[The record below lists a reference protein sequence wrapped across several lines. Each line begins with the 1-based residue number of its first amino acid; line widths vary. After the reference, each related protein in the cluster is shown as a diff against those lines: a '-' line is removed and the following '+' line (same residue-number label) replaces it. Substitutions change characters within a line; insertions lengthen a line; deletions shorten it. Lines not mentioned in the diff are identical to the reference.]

1 MNRGA
6 ARARLVAAAVL
17 LATLPAAAEEPGQ
30 DLGEDRGRDL
40 GFVRVNVPAGGLRQV
55 PLDGGRYV
63 PMPLTEFEDAVA
75 RLGAAGRS
83 ARQPAA
89 VEARYTLALDA
100 AGRLAGTLEFEL
112 AAEGAW
118 LPTQMPLGTISAG
131 AGTIRTADGTGE
143 ASIFCLPDGTCA
155 MRTPGPGR
163 YACAIRLP
171 AAAGDAP
178 LRLSLVPALVTTI
191 ALDLPAAVRPI
202 VTGSAATA
210 ATVEPQGDRP
220 GSWRI
225 VRGPVGPGS
234 VLPLLLWDGRR
245 LPAPLAAWNAVAVAG
260 RQAEVVARIEPAA
273 GWTPERFELAAPAMM
288 RVTGATAAD
297 DGQAIPWARAGDA
310 VVITPPDRLVGGRTG
325 IVVTGVVPI
334 ATEEPTTLPALQPA
348 SGRWGGCGVRLV
360 VDPALAVH
368 RMELVECLAV
378 SAVVGDRWPVPARAS
393 LPVAAGLEPALVHLE
408 HQSPAAR
415 ARVVVGPREATLDT
429 ARVTTVDIS
438 PGTVLGRT
446 TADVRVV
453 AGQVFDINADVAR
466 GWFIDSVEAIDAP
479 RGRDGESA
487 APGRPLEWRVVRSPQ
502 GSELR
507 IGLAEA
513 ATPRRGVGLRITGH
527 RSGLPLGAEFS
538 SDDIDMV
545 RFPGEQAMLEFQVG
559 PTVVLESPGG
569 PLGLDPLPERLAP
582 LAGAASPRARIA
594 AGDRAPALRTRL
606 VRRRPPVQ
614 AEVGVELVAR
624 DERLAETFTF
634 SCRPV
639 AGELDAVVVHFSE
652 PMGSGLE
659 WSMADPLAGSLSA
672 QPLDPADA
680 TRGDLRGEEAV
691 AESWLVELR
700 PATAAGVRFR
710 AARTVPLE
718 AAVPVPLAWIEA
730 AENPGGTILIRGEAG
745 ARPEIDNRRLRELP
759 PGAEAEAAGIE
770 LAYGGPRTIGGGGPA
785 AEVLPPAA
793 AAAARAW
800 AWGQSTVCWCYES
813 GGLEWETTFDVENLG
828 RESVTLALPAGMRVE
843 RVTVADEPV
852 AAALTGSSTNTL
864 AIPLPRRTGRL
875 RILVRGAGGGDEQ
888 LGWWRIGDITC
899 GIDVPVLERD
909 ARLMLPPGLVAT
921 AETDGRGPLGRLLGS
936 GRDGAAE
943 PSTQRGF
950 RVVALAEAGTTGA
963 GVLVIRR
970 PWIWSLSVAGG
981 CGALVLAWALARRS
995 GPVAIAA
1002 CGVAALVALWCGTPW
1017 DAVARATLWGGIAGV
1032 WVAGRQWTGRAPA
1045 GMAAVAVMAAIGLAG
1060 PAAGSALAD
1069 ESPPLRVFVTPGAD
1083 GGTALVPERLF
1094 RRLVDTTGGLPSV
1107 RVLGTETTAAAGAWR
1122 ISLDLQADPGGL
1134 LVLDQAGTAATWV
1147 RVGERSRGLEVTLDA
1162 EGRAARV
1169 VAAEAGRHRLELDL
1183 LPGTTRAG
1191 DIESMIARLPPA
1203 PQAVLRIDDPGAGGA
1218 AGGWQCDR
1226 ADPEGLWL
1234 PVAGGGQF
1242 DLAGAA
1248 RVRLVRPVDP
1258 SLKLA
1263 TGLAAAVSF
1272 NDIFWRGDECRVA
1285 ASFDVGG
1292 EGTIVRS
1299 LILRADPAVEPV
1311 AAVGGI
1317 VPRPLGAGRQ
1327 LVEIPE
1333 PRAGQR
1339 RIAVEFRMPL
1349 ADPVGAFDAPFAWLE
1364 GVETD
1369 VRTARLRPE
1378 PGIEAAVELPP
1389 GMALLRPRAE
1399 DGAGTT
1405 AVWRCDAV
1413 ATAEAVGGFEL
1424 RPRITVRRT
1433 VPRPRAVQELLVS
1446 FADGH
1451 VGLRLVYQV
1460 EASDA
1465 PVVEL
1470 PVQLPPAA
1478 IIEDIVL
1485 TRQSAGDAAERSW
1498 RRADLFWSRA
1508 AADRI
1513 VAVVQRPE
1521 AGAHRLQ
1528 LDARLP
1534 IRPASRGRLP
1544 LARVAADDV
1553 PLELRW
1559 RAAAGMTVKLEAEP
1573 RPGETGERLEL
1584 QAGQPGPAY
1593 RLFRDDVPPTPD
1605 PAAADVAL
1613 SGDSRPAVAAVP
1625 RTVVDLA
1632 VDASGRAWG
1641 LARFDLL
1648 ARDPEVTVTL
1658 PAGLRLFG
1666 LRVDGR
1672 EVTAT
1677 PLGGNA
1683 WRLRLHDVGWPRS
1696 LVAVVAGSVGNG
1708 LARGEPIRL
1717 EPPTIS
1723 GLPPAAVVWSLR
1735 TPAGL
1740 VVRVSEPARVLDDE
1754 ALVAWSAPAVEQ
1766 VGQAFNA
1773 AIQAASVGQR
1783 SRLDAFAAALRAGAG
1798 PAGERDWYEA
1808 WRGSSALEPQRV
1820 RIAAAEDGTVT
1831 FRAVRV
1837 ASGARAARGLL
1848 TAAILAGVLACWLA
1862 ARRWPILVGIV
1873 APLLGRWWWAACGL
1887 AWLVF
1892 LEPATPG
1899 VVMVI
1904 AGVWLALPRGEPE
1917 RPSTPAVDGND
1928 STLTFAA
1935 E

>member
-1 MNRGA
+1 MTRGA
-6 ARARLVAAAVL
+6 ARARLAMLVAL
-17 LATLPAAAEEPGQ
+17 LAALPAA
-30 DLGEDRGRDL
+30 GEDRSEDL
-40 GFVRVNVPAGGLRQV
+40 RFVRVNVPAGGLRQV

-63 PMPLTEFEDAVA
+63 PMPLAEFEDAVA

-89 VEARYTLALDA
+89 VEARYALTLDA
-100 AGRLAGTLEFEL
+100 AGRLTGALEFEI
-112 AAEGAW
+112 APAGGW
-118 LPTQMPLGTISAG
+118 LPTHLRLGNLTAN
-131 AGTIRTADGTGE
+131 AGTIRTNDGTGE
-143 ASIFCLPDGTCA
+143 ASIFCLPDGECA
-155 MRTPGPGR
+155 IRTPGPGR
-163 YACAIRLP
+163 YACTIRLP
-171 AAAGDAP
+171 AAEADA
-178 LRLSLVPALVTTI
+178 LVRLPLVPALVTTV

-202 VTGSAATA
+202 VTGGAAA
-210 ATVEPQGDRP
+210 AAAVEAGGRA

-260 RQAEVVARIEPAA
+260 RQAEVIVRIEPAA
-273 GWTPERFELAAPAMM
+273 GWTPERFELAAPPTM
-288 RVTGATAAD
+288 RVTAATTAD
-297 DGQAIPWARAGDA
+297 DGQAVPWARAGDA

-325 IVVTGVVPI
+325 IIVTGVVPI
-334 ATEEPTTLPALQPA
+334 TTDEPTTLPTLQPA
-348 SGRWGGCGVRLV
+348 IGRWGGCGVRLV

-368 RMELVECLAV
+368 RLELVECLAV
-378 SAVVGDRWPVPARAS
+378 AAVVGDRWPVPARAAV
-393 LPVAAGLEPALVHLE
+393 PVAAGLEPALVHLE

-453 AGQVFDINADVAR
+453 AGQVFDITADVAR

-479 RGRDGESA
+479 RGRDGEAA
-487 APGRPLEWRVVRSPQ
+487 APGRPLEWRVVRSLQ

-545 RFPGEQAMLEFQVG
+545 RFPGEQAMLEFQLG
-559 PTVVLESPGG
+559 PTAVLESPGG

-582 LAGAASPRARIA
+582 LSGLVSARARIA
-594 AGDRAPALRTRL
+594 AGDRAPAVRTRL

-672 QPLDPADA
+672 QPLDPGDA

-730 AENPGGTILIRGEAG
+730 AENLGGTVVIRGEAG
-745 ARPEIDNRRLRELP
+745 ERPEIDNHRLRELP
-759 PGAEAEAAGIE
+759 AGAEAAAATLE
-770 LAYGGPRTIGGGGPA
+770 LAYGAPRTIAGAGAA

-793 AAAARAW
+793 TAAARAW
-800 AWGQSTVCWCYES
+800 AWRQSIVCWCYES
-813 GGLEWETTFDVENLG
+813 GGLDWETTFDVENLG
-828 RESVTLALPAGMRVE
+828 RESVMLALPAGMRVE

-852 AAALTGSSTNTL
+852 AAVMTGSNANTL

-875 RILVRGAGGGDEQ
+875 RILVRGVGGGDEHP
-888 LGWWRIGDITC
+888 GWWRIGDVAC

-921 AETDGRGPLGRLLGS
+921 AETDGRGSLGRLFGS
-936 GRDGAAE
+936 ARDGANDGAAA
-943 PSTQRGF
+943 PATQRGF
-950 RVVALAEAGTTGA
+950 RSVALADPGTAGA
-963 GVLVIRR
+963 GVVVIRR
-970 PWIWSLSVAGG
+970 SWIWSLAVAGG
-981 CGALVLAWALARRS
+981 SGAVLLAWALARRS
-995 GPVAIAA
+995 GPAAIAA
-1002 CGVAALVALWCGTPW
+1002 CGMVAVVALWSGTPW
-1017 DAVARATLWGGIAGV
+1017 DAIARTTLWGGIVGV
-1032 WVAGRQWTGRAPA
+1032 WAAGRQWGGRAPA
-1045 GMAAVAVMAAIGLAG
+1045 GATAATVMAVIGLVS

-1069 ESPPLRVFVTPGAD
+1069 ESPPLRVFVTPGAE

-1094 RRLVDTTGGLPSV
+1094 RRLSDTTGGLPSL

-1162 EGRAARV
+1162 EGRVARV

-1203 PQAVLRIDDPGAGGA
+1203 PLAVLRIDDPNAGAVT
-1218 AGGWQCDR
+1218 GGWQCDR
-1226 ADPEGLWL
+1226 AGIEGLWV

-1258 SLKLA
+1258 NLKLA

-1272 NDIFWRGDECRVA
+1272 NDIIWRGEECRVA

-1292 EGTIVRS
+1292 EGTIVRA

-1311 AAVGGI
+1311 AAGGI

-1349 ADPVGAFDAPFAWLE
+1349 ADPVGVFDAPFVWLD

-1389 GMALLRPRAE
+1389 GMTLVRPRIE

-1413 ATAEAVGGFEL
+1413 ATAEAVGGTEL
-1424 RPRITVRRT
+1424 RPRITVRRSSL
-1433 VPRPRAVQELLVS
+1433 RPRAAQELLVN

-1451 VGLRLVYQV
+1451 VGLRLVYQI
-1460 EASDA
+1460 EASEA

-1485 TRQSAGDAAERSW
+1485 TRQSAGDAGERSW
-1498 RRADLFWSRA
+1498 RRVDLFWSRA

-1521 AGAHRLQ
+1521 AGTHRLQ

-1544 LARVAADDV
+1544 LARVAAADV

-1559 RAAAGMTVKLEAEP
+1559 RAETGMTVTIEGEP
-1573 RPGETGERLEL
+1573 RPGDAGGERLEL
-1584 QAGQPGPAY
+1584 QAGQPTPAY
-1593 RLFRDDVPPTPD
+1593 RLSRDDAPPIPD
-1605 PAAADVAL
+1605 RTESDAAPA
-1613 SGDSRPAVAAVP
+1613 GDPRPVVAAVP

-1632 VDASGRAWG
+1632 IDASGRAWG
-1641 LARFDLL
+1641 LVRFDLL
-1648 ARDPEVTVTL
+1648 ARDPDVTVTL

-1666 LRVDGR
+1666 LRADGR
-1672 EVTAT
+1672 EATAA

-1683 WRLRLHDVGWPRS
+1683 WQLRLHDVGWPRS
-1696 LVAVVAGSVGNG
+1696 LVAVVAGSLGTG
-1708 LARGEPIRL
+1708 LSRGEPVRL

-1735 TPAGL
+1735 TPAGIA
-1740 VVRVSEPARVLDDE
+1740 VRVSAPARVLDDE
-1754 ALVAWSAPAVEQ
+1754 ALAAWNAPASEQ
-1766 VGQAFNA
+1766 VGQAFTA
-1773 AIQAASVGQR
+1773 ALQAASATQR
-1783 SRLDAFAAALRAGAG
+1783 GRLDAFAAAIRAGAG
-1798 PAGERDWYEA
+1798 PAGEREWYEA
-1808 WRGSSALEPQRV
+1808 WRGSAALERRQV
-1820 RIAAAEDGTVT
+1820 RIAAADDGTVT

-1837 ASGARAARGLL
+1837 AGGPRAARGLL

-1862 ARRWPILVGIV
+1862 ARRWPALVGIV
-1873 APLLGRWWWAACGL
+1873 SSVLGRWWWAACGI

-1892 LEPATPG
+1892 LGPATPG
-1899 VVMVI
+1899 VVMLI
-1904 AGVWLALPRGEPE
+1904 AGAWLALPRGEPKQ
-1917 RPSTPAVDGND
+1917 PSRVPVGGND

-1935 E
+1935 D

>member
-6 ARARLVAAAVL
+6 GWARLAMVCAVL
-17 LATLPAAAEEPGQ
+17 VALPAAAEE
-30 DLGEDRGRDL
+30 L

-63 PMPLTEFEDAVA
+63 PMPLAEFEDAVA

-83 ARQPAA
+83 ARQPVA

-112 AAEGAW
+112 AAGGVW
-118 LPTQMPLGTISAG
+118 LPAHLPLGHVTAS
-131 AGTIRTADGTGE
+131 AGTIQTSEGTGE
-143 ASIFCLPDGTCA
+143 ASIFCLPDGECA

-163 YACAIRLP
+163 YACTIRLP
-171 AAAGDAP
+171 AAAGDATVRLP
-178 LRLSLVPALVTTI
+178 LLPALVTTVAI
-191 ALDLPAAVRPI
+191 DLPVAVRPI
-202 VTGSAATA
+202 VTGSAAA
-210 ATVEPQGDRP
+210 AAAVDSNGDRP
-220 GSWRI
+220 GAWRI

-234 VLPLLLWDGRR
+234 VLPLVLWDGRR
-245 LPAPLAAWNAVAVAG
+245 LPAPLAAWNAVAVVG

-273 GWTPERFELAAPAMM
+273 AWTPERFELAAPATM
-288 RVTGATAAD
+288 RITGATAAD
-297 DGQAIPWARAGDA
+297 AGQGIPWTRAGDA
-310 VVITPPDRLVGGRTG
+310 VLITPPDRLVGTRTG
-325 IVVTGVVPI
+325 IVVTAVVPI
-334 ATEEPTTLPALQPA
+334 ATEEPTTLPVLQPA
-348 SGRWGGCGVRLV
+348 IGRWGGCGVRLI
-360 VDPALAVH
+360 VDPALAVQ
-368 RMELVECLAV
+368 RLEMVECLAV
-378 SAVVGDRWPVPARAS
+378 SAAVGDRWPVPARAAA
-393 LPVAAGLEPALVHLE
+393 PAAAGLEPALVHLE

-453 AGQVFDINADVAR
+453 AGQVFDMTADVAR

-479 RGRDGESA
+479 RGRDGEPAA

-559 PTVVLESPGG
+559 PTAVLESPGG
-569 PLGLDPLPERLAP
+569 PLGLDPLPDRLAP
-582 LAGAASPRARIA
+582 LSGLASPRARIA
-594 AGDRAPALRTRL
+594 AGDRAPAVRTRL

-672 QPLDPADA
+672 QPLDPGDA
-680 TRGDLRGEEAV
+680 TRGDLRIEEAV
-691 AESWLVELR
+691 AESWLVEIR

-730 AENPGGTILIRGEAG
+730 AENPAGTVTIRGEAG
-745 ARPEIDNRRLRELP
+745 ERPEVANRRLRELP
-759 PGAEAEAAGIE
+759 PGAEAAAGTVE
-770 LAYGGPRTIGGGGPA
+770 LAYGAPPMIAGGGPA
-785 AEVLPPAA
+785 AEVLPPAD

-800 AWGQSTVCWCYES
+800 AWRQSTVCWCYES
-813 GGLEWETTFDVENLG
+813 GDLEWETTFDVENLG

-852 AAALTGSSTNTL
+852 AAALTDSGANAL
-864 AIPLPRRTGRL
+864 AIPLPSRTGRL
-875 RILVRGAGGGDEQ
+875 RIQVRGVGGGDER
-888 LGWWRIGDITC
+888 LGWWRIGDIAC

-921 AETDGRGPLGRLLGS
+921 AEANGRGPLEQLVGAGS
-936 GRDGAAE
+936 AGAVQ
-943 PSTQRGF
+943 PSTERGF
-950 RVVALAEAGTTGA
+950 RGVALADAGPAGA

-970 PWIWSLSVAGG
+970 RWIWSLAIAAG
-981 CGALVLAWALARRS
+981 CGAALLARALAQRS
-995 GPVAIAA
+995 GPAALAA
-1002 CGVAALVALWCGTPW
+1002 CGGAALAALWCGTPW
-1017 DAVARATLWGGIAGV
+1017 DAVARAALWGGIVGLWA
-1032 WVAGRQWTGRAPA
+1032 AGRQSAGLVPA
-1045 GMAAVAVMAAIGLAG
+1045 GAAVVMAAIGLAG
-1060 PAAGSALAD
+1060 PAAGSVMAD
-1069 ESPPLRVFVTPGAD
+1069 EGPPLRVFVTPGSA

-1094 RRLVDTTGGLPSV
+1094 RRLVDTTGAGLPSL
-1107 RVLGTETTAAAGAWR
+1107 RVLGTETSAAAGAWR
-1122 ISLDLQADPGGL
+1122 ISLELQADPGGL
-1134 LVLDQAGTAATWV
+1134 LLLDQAGTAATWV
-1147 RVGERSRGLEVTLDA
+1147 RVGERSRGLDVTIDA
-1162 EGRAARV
+1162 EGRVARV
-1169 VAAEAGRHRLELDL
+1169 VAAEAGRHRLELEL

-1191 DIESMIARLPPA
+1191 DLESMIARLPPA
-1203 PQAVLRIDDPGAGGA
+1203 PRAVLRIEEPGAGGA

-1226 ADPEGLWL
+1226 AGPEGGWL
-1234 PVAGGGQF
+1234 PVAGGGPF
-1242 DLAGAA
+1242 DVAGAT
-1248 RVRLVRPVDP
+1248 RVRLVRPLDP

-1272 NDIFWRGDECRVA
+1272 NDIIWRGDECRVA

-1299 LILRADPAVEPV
+1299 LTLRADPAVEPV
-1311 AAVGGI
+1311 AAAGGL
-1317 VPRPLGAGRQ
+1317 VPRPLGAGRH

-1349 ADPVGAFDAPFAWLE
+1349 TDPVGVFDAPFAWLE

-1378 PGIEAAVELPP
+1378 PGVEAAVELPP
-1389 GMALLRPRAE
+1389 GMALVRPRAE

-1413 ATAEAVGGFEL
+1413 ATAEAVGGTEL
-1424 RPRITVRRT
+1424 RPRITVRRSL
-1433 VPRPRAVQELLVS
+1433 PRPRAAQDLMVS

-1460 EASDA
+1460 EAADS
-1465 PVVEL
+1465 PVVEI

-1498 RRADLFWSRA
+1498 RRVDLFWSRA

-1521 AGAHRLQ
+1521 AGPHRLQ

-1544 LARVAADDV
+1544 LARVVGDDV

-1559 RAAAGMTVKLEAEP
+1559 RAEAGMTVTVEAEP
-1573 RPGETGERLEL
+1573 RSGESGGERLEL
-1584 QAGQPGPAY
+1584 PAGKPAPAY
-1593 RLFRDDVPPTPD
+1593 RLSRDEAPPTPGAGGADAAPAGD
-1605 PAAADVAL
+1605 P
-1613 SGDSRPAVAAVP
+1613 RPAVASVP
-1625 RTVVDLA
+1625 RTLVDLA
-1632 VDASGRAWG
+1632 IDASGRAWG

-1648 ARDPEVTVTL
+1648 ARDREVTVTL

-1666 LRVDGR
+1666 LRADGR

-1683 WRLRLHDVGWPRS
+1683 WQLRLHDVGWPRS
-1696 LVAVVAGSVGNG
+1696 LVAVVAGSVGSG

-1717 EPPTIS
+1717 EPPRIN
-1723 GLPPAAVVWSLR
+1723 GLSPAAVVWSLQ

-1740 VVRVSEPARVLDDE
+1740 AVRVSEPARVLDDE
-1754 ALVAWSAPAVEQ
+1754 SLDAWNAPAVEQ
-1766 VGQAFNA
+1766 VGQAFAA
-1773 AIQAASVGQR
+1773 AIQAGSGSQR
-1783 SRLDAFAAALRAGAG
+1783 SRLDAYAAASRAGAAS
-1798 PAGERDWYEA
+1798 AGERDWYDA

-1820 RIAAAEDGTVT
+1820 RVVAAEDGTVT

-1837 ASGARAARGLL
+1837 AGGPRAARGLV
-1848 TAAILAGVLACWLA
+1848 TAAICAAVLGCWLA
-1862 ARRWPILVGIV
+1862 ARRWPALAGIV
-1873 APLLGRWWWAACGL
+1873 SPLLRRWWWAACGI

-1892 LEPATPG
+1892 LEPAAPG
-1899 VVMVI
+1899 VVMLI
-1904 AGVWLALPRGEPE
+1904 AGAWLAAPRRPE
-1917 RPSTPAVDGND
+1917 EQPSSSPGGGND

-1935 E
+1935 D